1 MIPRVIRL
9 NNPGNIEHGAPWE
22 GLDPRNRDPRFCGF
36 VSPEYGIR
44 AIVRVLITY
53 YDKRRARDGSRI
65 DTVREIVER
74 WAPAGENNTE
84 AYAKHVASPINADP
98 DMIVDVTN
106 NSIMRGLAP
115 AILKHEN
122 GRAHAC
128 TPATTAP
135 LPRPPPPPQ

>member
-1 MIPRVIRL
+1 MIPRGIRL

-53 YDKRRARDGSRI
+53 YDKRRARAGSRI

-74 WAPAGENNTE
+74 WARAWETNTD
-84 AYAKHVASPINADP
+84 AYAKQVVSMIHADP
-98 DMIVDVTN
+98 HLI
-106 NSIMRGLAP
+106 LAV
-115 AILKHEN
+115 KNYSKETR
-122 GRAHAC
+122 RA
-128 TPATTAP
+128 
-135 LPRPPPPPQ
+135 R

>member
-84 AYAKHVASPINADP
+84 AYAKHEIGRESSRERVWRYVEIAGATVA
-98 DMIVDVTN
+98 
-106 NSIMRGLAP
+106 
-115 AILKHEN
+115 LKKKKK
-122 GRAHAC
+122 
-128 TPATTAP
+128 
-135 LPRPPPPPQ
+135 

>member
-65 DTVREIVER
+65 DTVRELVER
-74 WAPAGENNTE
+74 WAPAVEKNTD
-84 AYAKHVASPINADP
+84 AYANPVASLINDAP
-98 DMIVDVTN
+98 DLIVDVQTHP
-106 NSIMRGLAP
+106 IMP
-115 AILKHEN
+115 
-122 GRAHAC
+122 RA
-128 TPATTAP
+128 
-135 LPRPPPPPQ
+135 

>member
-84 AYAKHVASPINADP
+84 AYAKHVASLINADP
-98 DMIVDVTN
+98 DMKI
-106 NSIMRGLAP
+106 
-115 AILKHEN
+115 
-122 GRAHAC
+122 GRASC
-128 TPATTAP
+128 
-135 LPRPPPPPQ
+135 RERVCQYV